1 FEGHHVSLNFTIGGD
16 SIAVDAPSFLGANPA
31 KVPRGPKA
39 GLRVLAAEEDEAR
52 ALLTSLTEAQR
63 GEAVFEA
70 RTYGDIVTSNAAKVD
85 PLQAVGLSAAA
96 MTETQRAQLLKLV

>member
-1 FEGHHVSLNFTIGGD
+1 MSLNFTIGGD

-52 ALLTSLTEAQR
+52 ALLASLTDAQR
-63 GEAVFEA
+63 REAVFEA

-85 PLQAVGLSAAA
+85 PLQAVGTRPL
-96 MTETQRAQLLKLV
+96 RR